1 MANEQLQDERIEIQ
15 KAANSSKKE
24 IVVLELYMFFI
35 LCIVLFFLFV
45 MPSNYIRNIL
55 GYENKELTVPGYIPA
70 SKN

>member
-15 KAANSSKKE
+15 KAANSTKKE

-35 LCIVLFFLFV
+35 LCVVLFFLFV
-45 MPSNYIRNIL
+45 MPTSYIKNIL
-55 GYENKELTVPGYIPA
+55 GYENKELTVPGFIPA

>member
-24 IVVLELYMFFI
+24 IVVLELYMFLI
-35 LCIVLFFLFV
+35 LCVVLFFLYV
-45 MPSNYIRNIL
+45 MPSNYIKNIL
-55 GYENKELTVPGYIPA
+55 GYENKELTVPGFTPA

>member
-35 LCIVLFFLFV
+35 LCVVLFFLYV
-45 MPSNYIRNIL
+45 MPSSYIKSIL
-55 GYENKELTVPGYIPA
+55 GYENKELTVPGFIPA